1 MRNQLFLGLQYGLSA
16 GLAILL
22 APLLIRSGGA
32 SVYGAAATDL
42 AAASLVAAWASYGFS
57 QTAARD
63 YLCADLAC
71 RSAVYWRI
79 VVIRLLLASFAVLLA
94 GCSGWLSWQACV
106 LTAMLC
112 LTSAVNSVWR
122 MQALERFDLSFVLT
136 LGGACAAL
144 MLAGASFWGGGLL
157 IVSLALLAPA
167 LVAGWGSFV
176 LSAAKESPAVR
187 RLRVS
192 GEDVLSVLRRDFSL
206 FISQAIVLGYSGV
219 GTMLVAGQQGHDA
232 AALYSLVERLSAGIL
247 MFCLLPHAVMYPRL
261 VQARA
266 RSGAEY
272 GRVLQSMFSTG
283 VLIALAAA
291 LVTLIWPD
299 GVWRWLLPDA
309 AASDVEGYLPLG
321 IAWAAASVA
330 GTCLTSHLVLSG
342 RQQQVLPVTLAILG
356 LSWAAGVFG
365 LHAVGGRGWL
375 LGLLLAQLTNVIL
388 LMRELRA
395 LRRVQDPVQL
405 ESCVG

>member
-1 MRNQLFLGLQYGLSA
+1 MRHQIFLALQYGLSA
-16 GLAILL
+16 GLAMVL
-22 APLLIRSGGA
+22 APLLIRSGGP
-32 SVYGAAATDL
+32 SLYGVAATDL

-79 VVIRLLLASFAVLLA
+79 VVIRLLLASVAVLLA
-94 GCSGWLSWQACV
+94 GCSGWLSWQACL

-112 LTSAVNSVWR
+112 FTSAVNSLWR
-122 MQALERFDLSFVLT
+122 MQALERFDLSFALT

-144 MLAGASFWGGGLL
+144 LLAGAAFWVPDRLV
-157 IVSLALLAPA
+157 VSLALLAPA

-176 LSAAKESPAVR
+176 LSASKESPAVR
-187 RLRVS
+187 RLMVS
-192 GEDVLSVLRRDFSL
+192 GGDVLLVLRRDFSL
-206 FISQAIVLGYSGV
+206 FVSQAIVLGYSGV
-219 GTMLVAGQQGHDA
+219 GTMLVASQQGHGA
-232 AALYSLVERLSAGIL
+232 AALYSLMERLSAGVL
-247 MFCLLPHAVMYPRL
+247 MFCLLPHAVMYPSL
-261 VQARA
+261 VQARI
-266 RSGAEY
+266 RSSVEY
-272 GRVLQSMFSTG
+272 GRVLQRMFTTG
-283 VLIALAAA
+283 VLIALAGV
-291 LVTLIWPD
+291 LVTVLWPD
-299 GVWRWLLPDA
+299 DVWHWLFPDA
-309 AASDVEGYLPLG
+309 SASDLEGYLPLG
-321 IAWAAASVA
+321 IAWSAASVA

-375 LGLLLAQLTNVIL
+375 LGLLLAQLINVVL
-388 LMRELRA
+388 LLKELRV
-395 LRRVQDPVQL
+395 LRRAQNPVQL